1 MNNAYIEE
9 FKMTKKNTRI
19 LIADQ
24 QHCRRLH
31 IEKMLNQ
38 LGYYRIAPLDSFEEA
53 MAATRFAGPAF
64 DLVIINIKD
73 NLKHKNIKEYCRK
86 SPLIRN
92 ALYYNDQFTECEAWQ
107 QNKIAGTYSISSNI
121 PELESIQKFMNC
133 TVHPARRVLPG
144 RNRGRTMNAPL
155 TSRLTPSGEILLG

>member
-1 MNNAYIEE
+1 
-9 FKMTKKNTRI
+9 MTKKNTRI

-38 LGYYRIAPLDSFEEA
+38 LGYYRIAPLNSFEEV

-73 NLKHKNIKEYCRK
+73 NLKHKKLRSTVRK
-86 SPLIRN
+86 
-92 ALYYNDQFTECEAWQ
+92 A
-107 QNKIAGTYSISSNI
+107 
-121 PELESIQKFMNC
+121 
-133 TVHPARRVLPG
+133 H
-144 RNRGRTMNAPL
+144 
-155 TSRLTPSGEILLG
+155 